1 MKHKNKLKLRE
12 ALLNTEKPIEIKRL
26 IASLEWSRHT
36 PKSAINMM
44 SRVLTGKND
53 ASHNLVYLFSKH
65 CNVTLDFLYS
75 NYK

>member
-36 PKSAINMM
+36 PKSARVMM
-44 SRVLTGKND
+44 SRVLNGKND
-53 ASHNLVYLFSKH
+53 ASHNLVYLFSKY